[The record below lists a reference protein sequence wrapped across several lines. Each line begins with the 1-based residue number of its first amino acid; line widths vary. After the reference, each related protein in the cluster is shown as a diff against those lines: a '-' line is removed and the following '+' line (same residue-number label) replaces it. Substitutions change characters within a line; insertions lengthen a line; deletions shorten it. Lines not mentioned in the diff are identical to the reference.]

1 MGQVFTPRKEFLR
14 QTSPL
19 HLLFPLPVRL
29 YSSPPPVVTALSW
42 GGPAISQIDPDN
54 GHCEFV
60 LVGKPWSNAKSARS
74 ERLVANI
81 FTVILK
87 HDYTL
92 LSPLDHGRDS
102 RWPDFLA
109 N

>member
-14 QTSPL
+14 QTSPP
-19 HLLFPLPVRL
+19 HLLFPLPNQ
-29 YSSPPPVVTALSW
+29 ALLLPTPGRNHSES

-60 LVGKPWSNAKSARS
+60 FVGKPWSNVKSARS

-92 LSPLDHGRDS
+92 LSPLDYGRDS
-102 RWPDFLA
+102 HWPEFLA